1 MTFKVGDEWKFQV
14 PELIVDVVD
23 KCKKLFKLESLSV
36 QKSLTNPFAHKFRL
50 DIDGVVDKGQL
61 ISKCPFSV
69 FKSTKKPTKF
79 L

>member
-1 MTFKVGDEWKFQV
+1 M

-61 ISKCPFSV
+61 IRNVLFVSSNRPKNQRNFCKDFRPR
-69 FKSTKKPTKF
+69 

>member
-1 MTFKVGDEWKFQV
+1 M

-61 ISKCPFSV
+61 ISKCPFGV
-69 FKSTKKPTKF
+69 FKSTKKATNFCKDFCPS

>member
-61 ISKCPFSV
+61 ISKCPFCV
-69 FKSTKKPTKF
+69 YKLTKNPMKF